1 MDGKAV
7 PRGVQGGLRPHG
19 LRARDLALLRPGPHD
34 RVHDHKV
41 RPRVG
46 CLPEVRNAYEN
57 REIKFNGLDELW
69 HAGMPD
75 GVCLERDWEHV
86 ERIDLNNMIV
96 RSEAD
101 LEEAR
106 DFFESWS
113 HDRATGGQR
122 EGTPR

>member
-1 MDGKAV
+1 MDCE
-7 PRGVQGGLRPHG
+7 PEISLYFD
-19 LRARDLALLRPGPHD
+19 RDPTTEYTIIKYGPESAAFQ
-34 RVHDHKV
+34 RCVM
-41 RPRVG
+41 P
-46 CLPEVRNAYEN
+46 YEN